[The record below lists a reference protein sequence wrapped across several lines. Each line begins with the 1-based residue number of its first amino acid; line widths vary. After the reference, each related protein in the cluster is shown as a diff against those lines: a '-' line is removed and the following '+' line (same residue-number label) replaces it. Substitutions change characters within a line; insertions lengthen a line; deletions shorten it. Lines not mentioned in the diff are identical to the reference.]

1 MCSFVRLLAGWLP
14 ESLLACLFVRLS
26 VCVCVSV
33 DTPRQVNVTLKEA
46 AADGEGWV

>member
-14 ESLLACLFVRLS
+14 GEFSCLFVCS
-26 VCVCVSV
+26 FVCVCVSV

-46 AADGEGWV
+46 AADGEGGV